1 MVVVAVVM
9 MVTMAIVVAV
19 GVVGKDVDDGADVLT
34 MTIVIALAR
43 IERAQPQEP
52 DLLYEW
58 C

>member
-1 MVVVAVVM
+1 M
-9 MVTMAIVVAV
+9 MVTMAIMVAV